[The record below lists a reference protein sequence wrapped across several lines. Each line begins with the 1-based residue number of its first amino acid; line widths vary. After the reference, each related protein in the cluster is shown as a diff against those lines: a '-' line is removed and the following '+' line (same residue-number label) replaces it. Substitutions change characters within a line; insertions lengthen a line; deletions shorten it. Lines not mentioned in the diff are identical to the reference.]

1 MEYSNE
7 FLQNRIN
14 ELYQENEKLKI
25 LLRDALDIIG
35 SGDSDHWFG
44 FDGVG
49 WQEKAKDI
57 LK

>member
-25 LLRDALDIIG
+25 LSRDVLDIIE
-35 SGDSDHWFG
+35 SGDSSHWFG
-44 FDGVG
+44 FDGIG
-49 WQEKAKDI
+49 WIERA
-57 LK
+57 